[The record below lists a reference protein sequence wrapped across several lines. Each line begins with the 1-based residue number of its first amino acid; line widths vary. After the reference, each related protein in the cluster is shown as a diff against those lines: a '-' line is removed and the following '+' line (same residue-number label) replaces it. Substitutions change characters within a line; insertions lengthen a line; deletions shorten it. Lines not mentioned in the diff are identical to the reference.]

1 MNENVLLSVTNLK
14 VKFDGRVILNNIDF
28 NVAKNEAVAIIGPNG
43 AGKSVLF
50 RAILGLIPY
59 EGKVEWKEGIK
70 IGYVP
75 QKLSVAK
82 DFPLT
87 TSEFLSLKEKD
98 KEKVL
103 KVIGEVGFEKDGLK
117 KRIGVLS
124 GGEFQRVLIAFALLG
139 SPNVLLFDEPT
150 AGVDLS
156 SEETIYSLLHRLQEK
171 KALTVILISHELGI
185 IYKYANTVVCL
196 NKERVCFGPP
206 REVLD
211 RENLAKLYGEEIGV
225 YQHH

>member
-1 MNENVLLSVTNLK
+1 MNEDVLLAVANLK
-14 VKFDGRVILNNIDF
+14 VKFNGRVILNNIDF
-28 NVAKNEAVAIIGPNG
+28 NVAKNETVAIIGPNG

-82 DFPLT
+82 DLPLT

-103 KVIGEVGFEKDGLK
+103 KVIEEVGFGKEGLK
-117 KRIGVLS
+117 SRIGVLS
-124 GGEFQRVLIAFALLG
+124 GGEFQRILIAFALLG
-139 SPNVLLFDEPT
+139 SPDVLLFDEPT
-150 AGVDLS
+150 SGVDIS
-156 SEETIYSLLHRLQEK
+156 SEETIYSLLRRLQEK
-171 KALTVILISHELGI
+171 KGLTVILISHELGI
-185 IYKYANTVVCL
+185 IYKYAETVVCL
-196 NKERVCFGPP
+196 NKERICFGPP

-211 RENLAKLYGEEIGV
+211 RENLAKLYGEDVRV
-225 YQHH
+225 YKHH